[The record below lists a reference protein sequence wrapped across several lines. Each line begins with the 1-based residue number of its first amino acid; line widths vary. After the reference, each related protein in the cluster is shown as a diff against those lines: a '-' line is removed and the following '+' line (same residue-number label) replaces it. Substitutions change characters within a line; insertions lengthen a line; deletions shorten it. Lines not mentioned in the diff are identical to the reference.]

1 MRFKIIYIFSLVI
14 LIGSCVSQRKYNQM
28 YALWVYT
35 DGEYQLLKQRKA
47 IEAKNSNILREIARL
62 RKDSSYIDS
71 SFHSFKILCELES
84 GKLKQN
90 ITSLTFKLDS
100 NSTRLKLS
108 AQKISELEAMLF
120 RKDSVM
126 QAIRRKLTD
135 ALYAFKDKGVNVHVV
150 GGKVYIS
157 LDEKLLF
164 KSGQVEVNVDGRNAL
179 LEITYVLNIDTTT
192 NITIEGHTDDL
203 PFKSSSK
210 TYKDNWD
217 ISVLRATSVV
227 RFMQMEGRISPLRVI
242 AAGRAEYY
250 PIDPSKTPEAR
261 KKNRRIEIIVTPDLD
276 EIARLLSN

>member
-1 MRFKIIYIFSLVI
+1 
-14 LIGSCVSQRKYNQM
+14 M
-28 YALWVYT
+28 YALWIYT

-47 IEAKNSNILREIARL
+47 IDLKNANTLREIERL
-62 RKDSSYIDS
+62 RKDSSFIDS
-71 SFHSFKILCELES
+71 SFHSFRILCEMES

-90 ITSLTFKLDS
+90 ISTLTFKLDS

-108 AQKISELEAMLF
+108 DQKISELEAMLF
-120 RKDSVM
+120 RRDSIM
-126 QAIRRKLTD
+126 QVIRRKLTD
-135 ALYAFKDKGVNVHVV
+135 ALFAFKDQGVNVHVV

-164 KSGQVEVNVDGRNAL
+164 KSGQVEVNADGRNAL

-192 NITIEGHTDDL
+192 NITIEGHTDDM
-203 PFKSSSK
+203 PFKSATK
-210 TYKDNWD
+210 LYKDNWD

-227 RFMQMEGRISPLRVI
+227 RFMQLEGKVSPLRII
-242 AAGRAEYY
+242 ASGRAEYY
-250 PIDPSKTPEAR
+250 PIDPSKTFEAR

>member
-1 MRFKIIYIFSLVI
+1 
-14 LIGSCVSQRKYNQM
+14 M

-47 IEAKNSNILREIARL
+47 IEAKNSNTLREIARL

-164 KSGQVEVNVDGRNAL
+164 KSGQVEVNADGKNAL
-179 LEITYVLNIDTTT
+179 LEITNVLNIDTST

-217 ISVLRATSVV
+217 ISVMRATSVV
-227 RFMQMEGRISPLRVI
+227 RYMQMEGKISPLRII